1 MVLWHNTRK
10 KGNKMGYDSSATTT
24 TQIEILDLVCLNLGD
39 WVVYCPQHICIFE
52 FKKRKYR
59 GHRANISHIELR
71 NYDNGWSETAI
82 KIRFEDG
89 FEMVLKSPLTNRTL
103 RGFVGISFPTEWRIT
118 DDHDES

>member
-1 MVLWHNTRK
+1 MVAAAGDTMVLWHNTRK

-89 FEMVLKSPLTNRTL
+89 FEITIDEPYLEGIRWDIVPDRMENNR
-103 RGFVGISFPTEWRIT
+103 
-118 DDHDES
+118 